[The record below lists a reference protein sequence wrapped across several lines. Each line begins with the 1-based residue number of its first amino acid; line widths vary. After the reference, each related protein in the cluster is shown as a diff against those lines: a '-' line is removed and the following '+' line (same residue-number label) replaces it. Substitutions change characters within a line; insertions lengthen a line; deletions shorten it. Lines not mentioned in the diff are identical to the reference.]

1 MPFAAVTVI
10 VLVAAGEPVEASSPA
25 MTKALHAALGDDAR
39 VVVEPRGEVPDDGL
53 LARADAEHA
62 TLVGVITWADGHRK
76 VTLHFA
82 RASDHR
88 WADREI
94 RFDAADA
101 APERWRT
108 VGFAIAS
115 MFPEET
121 LDARAGA
128 RAAAAPAGTAAGASA
143 SSPGTA
149 SPSTT
154 PAPAPPSSG
163 APPPASSSAASRAS
177 RSSRSPDGDTSVAPD
192 RRDGGLRGPRVAI
205 DATALAASAIGGYGG
220 GLGGG
225 FAVRVPVSSSFR
237 LRGALSARAAE
248 LEPASATSRAY
259 VGTAG
264 VAWERRVGGSVTA
277 GARAGVLVELQEVVH
292 FSADDP
298 SAVHQS
304 RWLPGVAASGE
315 VAWHVGNH
323 AAVCAALGAEGVLGT
338 TAIFVRERQVASL
351 TPVRLL
357 GEAGVRVSF

>member
-10 VLVAAGEPVEASSPA
+10 VLVAAGEPAEASSPA
-25 MTKALHAALGDDAR
+25 MAKALHAALGQDAR
-39 VVVEPRGEVPDDGL
+39 VVVEPRGDVPDDGL

-62 TLVGVITWADGHRK
+62 TLVGVVTWADGHRK

-82 RASDHR
+82 RAVDRR

-121 LDARAGA
+121 LDARAGV
-128 RAAAAPAGTAAGASA
+128 RVAPAPTAASGPPPGGAPS
-143 SSPGTA
+143 
-149 SPSTT
+149 STT
-154 PAPAPPSSG
+154 PPASSSG
-163 APPPASSSAASRAS
+163 APSPASSSAASRSS
-177 RSSRSPDGDTSVAPD
+177 RSSSDGDTSSASPD
-192 RRDGGLRGPRVAI
+192 RRDGGLRGPRVAL

-237 LRGALSARAAE
+237 LRGALSARTAE

-264 VAWERRVGGSVTA
+264 FAWERRVGSSVTA
-277 GARAGVLVELQEVVH
+277 GARVGVLVELQEVVH

-304 RWLPGVAASGE
+304 RWLPGAAASGE